1 MKLKESL
8 KNNSLF
14 LLLNEY
20 TSYIVTY
27 EHLHKLMTKSKSQN
41 PMNGQPMNG
50 LVYQSIMNEYG
61 VNPSLI
67 GIDTKIQRAFT
78 LNDEVMLRK
87 ILECEY

>member
-14 LLLNEY
+14 LLQNEY
-20 TSYIVTY
+20 TSYILTY
-27 EHLHKLMTKSKSQN
+27 IHLQKLMKSSKSQ
-41 PMNGQPMNG
+41 QPMNG

-61 VNPSLI
+61 ANPSLI

>member
-1 MKLKESL
+1 MT
-8 KNNSLF
+8 
-14 LLLNEY
+14 
-20 TSYIVTY
+20 TS
-27 EHLHKLMTKSKSQN
+27 KKQTKS
-41 PMNGQPMNG
+41 MNG

-67 GIDTKIQRAFT
+67 GIDTKIQLAFT

>member
-1 MKLKESL
+1 M
-8 KNNSLF
+8 
-14 LLLNEY
+14 LNEY
-20 TSYIVTY
+20 TSYILTY
-27 EHLHKLMTKSKSQN
+27 EHLHKLMTNSKSQN

>member
-1 MKLKESL
+1 MQ
-8 KNNSLF
+8 
-14 LLLNEY
+14 NEY
-20 TSYIVTY
+20 TSYILTY
-27 EHLHKLMTKSKSQN
+27 IHLQKLMKSSKSQ
-41 PMNGQPMNG
+41 QPMNG